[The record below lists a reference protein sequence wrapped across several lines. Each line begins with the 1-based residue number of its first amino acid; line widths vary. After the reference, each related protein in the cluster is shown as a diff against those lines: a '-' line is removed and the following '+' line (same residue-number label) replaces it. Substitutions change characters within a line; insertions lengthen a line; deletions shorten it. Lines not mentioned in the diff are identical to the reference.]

1 MKLAVISSIYKNDS
15 LSKIKQSLQSLLNQ
29 ENVTCDIYLYCDG
42 PVSIDI
48 VHFLDS
54 FDQNSLYIF
63 KQEQN
68 RGLAHALNE
77 LLNIVLTKEYEYI
90 ARMDGDDRCSINRL
104 EVEFNIFMHEPEIA
118 IVSTDMQYFDETGV
132 WGRISHPTYPRKRDF
147 LNGTPFC
154 HAP

>member
-54 FDQNSLYIF
+54 LIKTHFIYSSKNKIEDWL
-63 KQEQN
+63 
-68 RGLAHALNE
+68 
-77 LLNIVLTKEYEYI
+77 
-90 ARMDGDDRCSINRL
+90 
-104 EVEFNIFMHEPEIA
+104 MH
-118 IVSTDMQYFDETGV
+118 
-132 WGRISHPTYPRKRDF
+132 
-147 LNGTPFC
+147 
-154 HAP
+154 

>member
-54 FDQNSLYIF
+54 FDRSKLTLYI
-63 KQEQN
+63 QA
-68 RGLAHALNE
+68 R
-77 LLNIVLTKEYEYI
+77 TK
-90 ARMDGDDRCSINRL
+90 
-104 EVEFNIFMHEPEIA
+104 
-118 IVSTDMQYFDETGV
+118 
-132 WGRISHPTYPRKRDF
+132 
-147 LNGTPFC
+147 
-154 HAP
+154 

>member
-77 LLNIVLTKEYEYI
+77 LLNTNILLVWMLMIFPCRNVL
-90 ARMDGDDRCSINRL
+90 
-104 EVEFNIFMHEPEIA
+104 
-118 IVSTDMQYFDETGV
+118 
-132 WGRISHPTYPRKRDF
+132 
-147 LNGTPFC
+147 
-154 HAP
+154 